1 MKRSMFGTLTL
12 VTAALLAS
20 CSDPTGDLAVGGTI
34 RVTPGFLTINV
45 NAAESVLVQLIDDQ
59 GNALPATFS
68 AASNNAAVATVG
80 ENVNFRP
87 GLGANRL
94 AGRFGIS
101 ALTIDS
107 TSITFSA
114 GSRSVNVPVLV
125 APLNIPLTLS
135 PAAPNVND
143 EVTATAAGFLFLPNV
158 RVLFG
163 GFEQQISSVAGDGS
177 SVTFRATNAGTG
189 NLTMQNI
196 AVGYLPTVGISLNS
210 AVSETFGP
218 GITSLVG
225 TDAIATAPEIKLPAG
240 VTPANLTDT
249 GPFNASADCN
259 NGPGGFD
266 CRIYKIVLTSA
277 RDFDIDATWDNNS
290 DIGIYFALPDN
301 SSAGV
306 GGCDIHG
313 NGAGGANFEH
323 CTASLT
329 AGTYYMMV
337 VTYAAFYPP
346 PDDVDASQFTVTLT
360 GH

>member
-20 CSDPTGDLAVGGTI
+20 CADPTGDLQTGGTL

-45 NAAESVLVQLIDDQ
+45 NAAESVIVQLVDDQ

-107 TSITFSA
+107 TSVTFSS
-114 GSRSVNVPVLV
+114 GSRTANVPVLV

-143 EVTATAAGFLFLPNV
+143 EVTASAVGFLFLPNV
-158 RVLFG
+158 KVLFG
-163 GFEQQISSVAGDGS
+163 GFEQRISAVAGDGS
-177 SVTFRATNAGTG
+177 SVTFRATNAGNG
-189 NLTMQNI
+189 PLTLQNI

-210 AVSETFGP
+210 AASETVGP
-218 GITSLVG
+218 GITQLAG
-225 TDAIATAPEIKLPAG
+225 ADANATAPEIALPSG
-240 VTPANLTDT
+240 VTPFNLTDA
-249 GPFNASADCN
+249 GPFYSSADCL
-259 NGPGGFD
+259 NGPTGVP
-266 CRIYKIVLTSA
+266 CRIYKLVLTED
-277 RDFDIDATWDNNS
+277 RTFDINSTWDNGA
-290 DIGIYFALPDN
+290 DLGFYFALPDN
-301 SSAGV
+301 SFTGI
-306 GGCDIHG
+306 GCDAHG
-313 NGAGGANFEH
+313 SGAGNFEA
-323 CTASLT
+323 CPDEPLT
-329 AGTYYMMV
+329 AGTYYLHV
-337 VTYAAFYPP
+337 ATYTAFYPP
-346 PDDVDASQFTVTLT
+346 PDDVDPSTFTVTLT

>member
-20 CSDPTGDLAVGGTI
+20 CADPTGDLAVGGTI

-114 GSRSVNVPVLV
+114 GGRSVNVPVLV

-143 EVTATAAGFLFLPNV
+143 VVTATAPGFLFLPNV

-189 NLTMQNI
+189 NLTLQNV

-210 AVSETFGP
+210 AASETFGP
-218 GITSLVG
+218 AITSLVG

-240 VTPANLTDT
+240 TTPANLTDA
-249 GPFNASADCN
+249 GPFSSGADCT
-259 NGPGGFD
+259 NGPGFGFP
-266 CRIYKIVLTSA
+266 CRIYKLILTED
-277 RDFDIDATWDNNS
+277 RDFDLSSSWDTS
-290 DIGIYFALPDN
+290 ADLGIYFSLPDN
-301 SSAGV
+301 SSAGIS
-306 GGCDIHG
+306 CDAHG
-313 NGAGGANFEH
+313 PAPGQFEV
-323 CTASLT
+323 CPDLSLT
-329 AGTYYMMV
+329 AGTYYMHV
-337 VTYAAFYPP
+337 VSFAVAYPP
-346 PDDVDASQFTVTLT
+346 PDDIDPSNFTVTLT